1 MVTPATKRTAAGV
14 MVKEFRRSQ
23 RRACALSGLGRS
35 TCRYRFRRPS
45 DDEFRQKLRA
55 IAMRR
60 PGFGYRRLGYFLRK
74 EDGLRFNHKR
84 LLRLY
89 RSEGLGLPR
98 KRPRKRLWQRP
109 RPLVPAIR
117 PNERWSI
124 DFVADQLGSGR
135 RFRVFTI
142 MDDYTRQWPI
152 TIVDTSI
159 GGTRLVRA
167 FEELAKTRPLPK
179 TLVCDNGTEFTSGA
193 FLSWAETRGIELRF
207 IQPGKPNQNA
217 FVESF
222 NGKFRLEC
230 LNAHWFSTLDD
241 ARREIEAWRTD
252 YNDVRPHSSLGEVPP
267 AVFAAAHR
275 ETAA

>member
-1 MVTPATKRTAAGV
+1 MVTPASKRTAAGV
-14 MVKEFRRSQ
+14 MITEFRRSQ
-23 RRACALSGLGRS
+23 RRACALTQLGRS
-35 TCRYRFRRPS
+35 TCRYRFRRPA

-55 IAMRR
+55 IALQR
-60 PGFGYRRLGYFLRK
+60 PAFGYRRLAYFLRK
-74 EDGLRFNHKR
+74 NGLRFNHKK
-84 LLRLY
+84 LLRVY

-109 RPLVPAIR
+109 RPLLPATL

-135 RFRVFTI
+135 RFRVLTI
-142 MDDYTRQWPI
+142 MDDFTRQWPL

-159 GGTRLVRA
+159 SGTRIVRA
-167 FEELAKTRPLPK
+167 LEELALAQPLPK
-179 TLVCDNGTEFTSGA
+179 AIVSDNGTEFTSGA
-193 FLSWAETRGIELRF
+193 FLSWAEKRGIELRF

-222 NGKFRLEC
+222 NGKFRLEF
-230 LNAHWFSTLDD
+230 LNAHWFTTLED
-241 ARREIEAWRTD
+241 ARREIETWRVD
-252 YNDVRPHSSLGEVPP
+252 YNDVRPHSSLDEMPP
-267 AVFAAAHR
+267 AEFAAAHR

>member
-1 MVTPATKRTAAGV
+1 MVTPASKRTAAGV
-14 MVKEFRRSQ
+14 MITDFRRSQ
-23 RRACALSGLGRS
+23 RQACALSGLGRS
-35 TCRYRFRRPS
+35 TCRYRSRRPG
-45 DDEFRQKLRA
+45 DEEFRQKLRA
-55 IAMRR
+55 IALQR
-60 PGFGYRRLGYFLRK
+60 PAFGYRRLGYFLRK
-74 EDGLRFNHKR
+74 DGLRFNHKK

-109 RPLVPAIR
+109 RPLLPAER
-117 PNERWSI
+117 PDERWSI

-135 RFRVFTI
+135 RFRILTI
-142 MDDYTRQWPI
+142 MDDYTRAWPT

-159 GGTRLVRA
+159 GGARVVRVL
-167 FEELAKTRPLPK
+167 EEFSKTRPLPK
-179 TLVCDNGTEFTSGA
+179 AIVSDNGTEFTSGA
-193 FLSWAETRGIELRF
+193 FLTWAERRGIELRF

-222 NGKFRLEC
+222 NGKLRLEC
-230 LNAHWFSTLDD
+230 LNTHWFTTLDD
-241 ARREIEAWRTD
+241 ARREIETWRAD
-252 YNDVRPHSSLGEVPP
+252 YNDVRPHSSLDDTPP

>member
-1 MVTPATKRTAAGV
+1 MVTPASKRTAAGV
-14 MVKEFRRSQ
+14 MITEFRRSQ
-23 RRACALSGLGRS
+23 RRACELSGLRRS
-35 TCRYRFRRPS
+35 TCRYQSRRS
-45 DDEFRQKLRA
+45 GDEEFRQKLRA
-55 IAMRR
+55 VAMRR
-60 PGFGYRRLGYFLRK
+60 PGFGYRRLGYFLRE

-109 RPLVPAIR
+109 RPLVPALR

-142 MDDYTRQWPI
+142 MDDYTRQWPM

-159 GGTRLVRA
+159 SGTRLVRA
-167 FEELAKTRPLPK
+167 LEELARIRPLPRAI
-179 TLVCDNGTEFTSGA
+179 VCDNGTEFTSGA
-193 FLSWAETRGIELRF
+193 FLAWAEKRGIELRF

-222 NGKFRLEC
+222 NGKLRLEC
-230 LNAHWFSTLDD
+230 LNTHWFSTLDD
-241 ARREIEAWRTD
+241 ARRVIEAWRVD
-252 YNDVRPHSSLGEVPP
+252 YNDVRPHSSLGETPP
-267 AVFAAAHR
+267 SVFAAAHR
-275 ETAA
+275 GTAA

>member
-1 MVTPATKRTAAGV
+1 MVTPASKRTAAGV
-14 MVKEFRRSQ
+14 MITEFRRSQ
-23 RRACALSGLGRS
+23 RRACALGGLGRS
-35 TCRYRFRRPS
+35 TCRYQFRRPG
-45 DDEFRQKLRA
+45 DEEFRQKLRA
-55 IAMRR
+55 IALER
-60 PGFGYRRLGYFLRK
+60 PAFGYRRLGYFLRK
-74 EDGLRFNHKR
+74 GGLRFNHKK

-109 RPLVPAIR
+109 RPLLPAAR

-135 RFRVFTI
+135 RFRILTI
-142 MDDYTRQWPI
+142 MDDYTRQWPAAI
-152 TIVDTSI
+152 IDTSI
-159 GGTRLVRA
+159 GGARVVRA
-167 FEELAKTRPLPK
+167 LEEFSRTHPLPK
-179 TLVCDNGTEFTSGA
+179 AIVSDNGTEFTSGA
-193 FLSWAETRGIELRF
+193 FLSWAEKRGIELRF

-222 NGKFRLEC
+222 NGKLRLEC

-241 ARREIEAWRTD
+241 ARREIERWRTD
-252 YNDVRPHSSLGEVPP
+252 YNDVRPHSSLEDKTP
-267 AVFAAAHR
+267 AEFAAAHR

>member
-1 MVTPATKRTAAGV
+1 MVTPASRRTAAGV
-14 MVKEFRRSQ
+14 MITEFRRSQ
-23 RRACALSGLGRS
+23 RRACALTQLGRS
-35 TCRYRFRRPS
+35 TCRYRFRRPA

-55 IAMRR
+55 IALQR
-60 PGFGYRRLGYFLRK
+60 PAFGYRRLAYFLRK
-74 EDGLRFNHKR
+74 NGLRFNHKK
-84 LLRLY
+84 LLRVY

-109 RPLVPAIR
+109 RPLLPATL

-135 RFRVFTI
+135 RFRVLTI
-142 MDDYTRQWPI
+142 MDDFTRQWPL

-159 GGTRLVRA
+159 SGTRIVRA
-167 FEELAKTRPLPK
+167 LEELALAQPLPK
-179 TLVCDNGTEFTSGA
+179 AIVSDNGTEFTSGA
-193 FLSWAETRGIELRF
+193 FLSWAEKRGIELRF

-222 NGKFRLEC
+222 NGKFRLEF
-230 LNAHWFSTLDD
+230 LNAHWFTTLED
-241 ARREIEAWRTD
+241 ARREIEAWRVD
-252 YNDVRPHSSLGEVPP
+252 YNDVRPHSSLDEMPP
-267 AVFAAAHR
+267 AEFAAAHR

>member
-1 MVTPATKRTAAGV
+1 MVTPASKRTAAGV
-14 MVKEFRRSQ
+14 MITEFRRSQ
-23 RRACALSGLGRS
+23 RRACDLSGLRRS
-35 TCRYRFRRPS
+35 TCRYQSRRPV
-45 DDEFRQKLRA
+45 DEEFRQKLRA

-74 EDGLRFNHKR
+74 DGLRFNHKK

-109 RPLVPAIR
+109 RPLVPAVC

-142 MDDYTRQWPI
+142 MDDYTRQWPM

-159 GGTRLVRA
+159 SGTRLVRA
-167 FEELAKTRPLPK
+167 LEELGKTRPLPMAF
-179 TLVCDNGTEFTSGA
+179 VCDNGTEFTSGA
-193 FLSWAETRGIELRF
+193 FLSWAEKRGIELRF

-222 NGKFRLEC
+222 NGKLRLEC

-241 ARREIEAWRTD
+241 ARRVIETWRAD
-252 YNDVRPHSSLGEVPP
+252 YNDVRPHSSLAQTTP
-267 AVFAAAHR
+267 AEFAAAHGG
-275 ETAA
+275 TAA

>member
-1 MVTPATKRTAAGV
+1 MVTPASRRTAAGV
-14 MVKEFRRSQ
+14 MTTEFRRSQ
-23 RRACALSGLGRS
+23 RRACALSQLGRS
-35 TCRYRFRRPS
+35 TCRYRFRRPA

-55 IAMRR
+55 IALQR
-60 PGFGYRRLGYFLRK
+60 PAFGYRRLGYFLRK
-74 EDGLRFNHKR
+74 DGLRFNHKK
-84 LLRLY
+84 LLRVY

-109 RPLVPAIR
+109 QPLLRAAF

-135 RFRVFTI
+135 RFRVLTI
-142 MDDYTRQWPI
+142 MDDFTRRWPL

-159 GGTRLVRA
+159 SGTRVVRA
-167 FEELAKTRPLPK
+167 LDELAKTHPLPK
-179 TLVCDNGTEFTSGA
+179 AIVSDNGTEFTSGA
-193 FLSWAETRGIELRF
+193 FLAWAEKRGIELRF

-222 NGKFRLEC
+222 NGKFRLEF

-241 ARREIEAWRTD
+241 ARREIEAWRVD
-252 YNDVRPHSSLGEVPP
+252 YNDVRPHSSLDQTPP
-267 AVFAAAHR
+267 AEFAAAHQ

>member
-1 MVTPATKRTAAGV
+1 MVTPASRRTAAGV
-14 MVKEFRRSQ
+14 MITEFRRSQ
-23 RRACALSGLGRS
+23 RRACALSGLRRS
-35 TCRYRFRRPS
+35 TCRYQSRRPG
-45 DDEFRQKLRA
+45 DEKFRQKLRA

-60 PGFGYRRLGYFLRK
+60 PGFGYRRLAYFLRQ
-74 EDGLRFNHKR
+74 DGLRFNHKK

-109 RPLVPAIR
+109 RPLLPALR

-124 DFVADQLGSGR
+124 DFVSDQLGSGR
-135 RFRVFTI
+135 RFRIFTI
-142 MDDYTRQWPI
+142 MDDYTRQWPT

-159 GGTRLVRA
+159 SGTRLVRA
-167 FEELAKTRPLPK
+167 LEELATTHPLPK
-179 TLVCDNGTEFTSGA
+179 AFVCDNGTEFTSGA
-193 FLSWAETRGIELRF
+193 FLSWAEKRGIELRF

-222 NGKFRLEC
+222 NGKLRLEC

-241 ARREIEAWRTD
+241 ARRTIEDWRAD
-252 YNDVRPHSSLGEVPP
+252 YNDVRPHSSLGEMPP
-267 AVFAAAHR
+267 AVFAAAHGG
-275 ETAA
+275 TAA

>member
-1 MVTPATKRTAAGV
+1 
-14 MVKEFRRSQ
+14 
-23 RRACALSGLGRS
+23 
-35 TCRYRFRRPS
+35 
-45 DDEFRQKLRA
+45 
-55 IAMRR
+55 MRR
-60 PGFGYRRLGYFLRK
+60 PGFGYRRLGYFLRE

-84 LLRLY
+84 LLRIY

-109 RPLVPAIR
+109 RPLVPAIL

-135 RFRVFTI
+135 RFRIFTI
-142 MDDYTRQWPI
+142 MDDYTRQWPM

-159 GGTRLVRA
+159 SGTRLVRA
-167 FEELAKTRPLPK
+167 LEELGKTRPLPK
-179 TLVCDNGTEFTSGA
+179 AIVCDNGTEFTSGA
-193 FLSWAETRGIELRF
+193 FLSWAEKRGVELRF

-222 NGKFRLEC
+222 NGKLRLEC

-241 ARREIEAWRTD
+241 ARRAIEAWRVD
-252 YNDVRPHSSLGEVPP
+252 YNDVRPHSSLGETPP
-267 AVFAAAHR
+267 AVFAAAHGG
-275 ETAA
+275 TAA

>member
-1 MVTPATKRTAAGV
+1 MVTPASKRTAAGV
-14 MVKEFRRSQ
+14 MIKEFRRSQ
-23 RRACALSGLGRS
+23 RRACQLSGLGRS
-35 TCRYRFRRPS
+35 TCRYRIRRPV
-45 DDEFRQKLRA
+45 DEEFRQKLRA
-55 IAMRR
+55 IALAR
-60 PGFGYRRLGYFLRK
+60 PKFGYRRLGYFLRK
-74 EDGLRFNHKR
+74 DGLRFNYKK

-109 RPLVPAIR
+109 RPLLQATL

-135 RFRVFTI
+135 RFRVFTV
-142 MDDYTRQWPI
+142 MDDFTRQWPL

-159 GGTRLVRA
+159 SGTRVVRA
-167 FEELAKTRPLPK
+167 LEEFSRSHPLPK
-179 TLVCDNGTEFTSGA
+179 IIVQDNGTEFTSGA
-193 FLSWAETRGIELRF
+193 FLSWAEKRGIELRF

-222 NGKFRLEC
+222 NGKFRDEC

-241 ARREIEAWRTD
+241 ARRTIETWRAD
-252 YNDVRPHSSLGEVPP
+252 YNDVRPHSSLEDKTPTE
-267 AVFAAAHR
+267 FAAAHW

>member
-1 MVTPATKRTAAGV
+1 MVTPASRRTAAGV
-14 MVKEFRRSQ
+14 MTTEFRRSQ
-23 RRACALSGLGRS
+23 RRACALSSLGRS
-35 TCRYRFRRPS
+35 TCRYRFRRPV

-55 IAMRR
+55 IALQR
-60 PGFGYRRLGYFLRK
+60 PAFGYRRLAYFLRK
-74 EDGLRFNHKR
+74 DGLRFNHKK
-84 LLRLY
+84 LLRVY

-109 RPLVPAIR
+109 RPLLPAAR

-135 RFRVFTI
+135 RFRVLTI
-142 MDDYTRQWPI
+142 MDDFTRQWPM

-159 GGTRLVRA
+159 SGTRVARA
-167 FEELAKTRPLPK
+167 LEELSRTHPLPK
-179 TLVCDNGTEFTSGA
+179 AIVSDNGTEFTSGA
-193 FLSWAETRGIELRF
+193 FLAWAEKRGIELRF

-222 NGKFRLEC
+222 NGKFRLEF

-241 ARREIEAWRTD
+241 ARREIEAWRVD
-252 YNDVRPHSSLGEVPP
+252 YNDVRPHSSLDQMPP
-267 AVFAAAHR
+267 AEFAAAYR
-275 ETAA
+275 GTAA

>member
-1 MVTPATKRTAAGV
+1 MVTPAVKRKAASV
-14 MVKEFRRSQ
+14 MITEFRRSQ
-23 RRACALSGLGRS
+23 RRACELSGLRRS
-35 TCRYRFRRPS
+35 TCRYRSHRS
-45 DDEFRQKLRA
+45 GDDELRQKLRE
-55 IAMRR
+55 IALQR
-60 PGFGYRRLGYFLRK
+60 PAFGYRRLGYFLR

-109 RPLVPAIR
+109 KPLLPAIR
-117 PNERWSI
+117 PNEGWSI

-135 RFRVFTI
+135 RFRIFTI
-142 MDDYTRQWPI
+142 MDDYTRQWPA

-159 GGTRLVRA
+159 SGTRVVRA
-167 FEELAKTRPLPK
+167 LDELAKTHPLPK
-179 TLVCDNGTEFTSGA
+179 AIVSDNGTEFTSGA
-193 FLSWAETRGIELRF
+193 FLSWAEKHGIALRF

-222 NGKFRLEC
+222 NGKLRLEC

-241 ARREIEAWRTD
+241 ARQTIETWRLD
-252 YNDVRPHSSLGEVPP
+252 YNDVRPHSSLDEKTPTD
-267 AVFAAAHR
+267 FAAAHR

>member
-1 MVTPATKRTAAGV
+1 MVMPASKRTAAGV
-14 MVKEFRRSQ
+14 MITEFRRSQ
-23 RRACALSGLGRS
+23 RRACELSGLRRS
-35 TCRYRFRRPS
+35 TCRYQSRRPG

-60 PGFGYRRLGYFLRK
+60 PGFGYRRLGYFLRE

-109 RPLVPAIR
+109 KPLVPAIR

-142 MDDYTRQWPI
+142 MDDYTRQWPM

-159 GGTRLVRA
+159 SGSRLVRA
-167 FEELAKTRPLPK
+167 LEELAKTRPLPK
-179 TLVCDNGTEFTSGA
+179 AFVCDNGTEFTSGA

-222 NGKFRLEC
+222 NGKLRLEC
-230 LNAHWFSTLDD
+230 LNTHWFSTLDD
-241 ARREIEAWRTD
+241 ARRVIEAWRVD
-252 YNDVRPHSSLGEVPP
+252 YNEVRPHSSLDEAPP
-267 AVFAAAHR
+267 SVFAAAHGG
-275 ETAA
+275 TAA